1 MLPNYQTQTPK
12 SSQTLHLSS
21 SGKRSGLNTNT
32 LSAHDVEHQ
41 RGGSVVLENDLVA
54 LGELD
59 ALEVLVKQVGAVH
72 GTTLGLGV
80 ELGREDGSGLVKHTL
95 VGSVVQVD
103 EVLLEVA
110 GESAGIDGVT
120 VVLAGDVAET
130 GGQVESGDVVGSV
143 TVLEL
148 DGASADSKSQELVT
162 QTDTHDGNVRGLHK
176 TGKVVNSSLAMGRVT
191 GTVGDE
197 DTVKVLRNLVDGVV
211 VREDGNG
218 STSADQAAKD
228 VLLNTT
234 VDEGNVERG
243 TGRLNNE
250 GSLGG
255 NTLHEVDLTG
265 VDEALILIGIV
276 LFTNGD
282 SSQGRALL
290 SEMSNNGTSVNT
302 RDSGNTLSGAPLS
315 QALNSSPVA
324 VVDSNI

>member
-1 MLPNYQTQTPK
+1 MLPNYPTQTPK

-41 RGGSVVLENDLVA
+41 RGRSVVLENDLVA

-72 GTTLGLGV
+72 GTTLGLRV
-80 ELGREDGSGLVKHTL
+80 ELGGEDGSGLVKHTL

-110 GESAGIDGVT
+110 RESAGVDGVT

-162 QTDTHDGNVRGLHK
+162 QTDTHDGNVRGFHK

-218 STSADQAAKD
+218 STSADQATKD
-228 VLLNTT
+228 VLLK
-234 VDEGNVERG
+234 
-243 TGRLNNE
+243 
-250 GSLGG
+250 GS
-255 NTLHEVDLTG
+255 TKP
-265 VDEALILIGIV
+265 
-276 LFTNGD
+276 
-282 SSQGRALL
+282 SSSSA
-290 SEMSNNGTSVNT
+290 SY
-302 RDSGNTLSGAPLS
+302 
-315 QALNSSPVA
+315 SSPMEILA
-324 VVDSNI
+324 REEPCSLR